1 MHRYKKIIYLLF
13 LRKMKTEDITRIEK
27 VLNRIAKTL
36 SGIGFVLFF
45 ILFLLWLYLPEI
57 AYG

>member
-1 MHRYKKIIYLLF
+1 
-13 LRKMKTEDITRIEK
+13 MKTEDITRIEK